1 MLGSL
6 KVGNAESGGALVL
19 LCGVLE
25 ACRYGVFL
33 FFCWRM
39 SEEIDRGIAK
49 PAWGSFWSLIVMQ
62 MQNAFT
68 VSVIKFLLIP
78 LGAWLA
84 LQGKGGSIAQNT
96 EYVVSLL
103 LVLPYLLLSPV
114 AGWMG
119 DFFPKSTV
127 IRVAGIAQWLIVLLL
142 MASIALGSM
151 TLGLL
156 CFLLYAL
163 QCCLLSP
170 AKLGVVK
177 ELVGSRRLAF
187 ATGLVEGTVILAIL
201 AGQMLGGLWFD
212 RNLEIH
218 HDGWQA
224 VGQALVWIAGIALV
238 GGLVAQTIRR
248 TPAQG
253 HEPFRAALLAR
264 QIVDSKMVWADREL
278 RIAALGTAY
287 FWAFAGFINL
297 VVIEIAKLIS
307 SDELGTTI
315 SYLMLF
321 VSIGIALGSIFAG
334 MLSKRGIEWSLAPI
348 GLTVMFLALL
358 VLAFL
363 PLTSAALP
371 YILGI
376 AGAGAAMF
384 LVPVN
389 AFLQDHPPAETRG
402 TVIAVSNFFNNGG
415 GILAVLIQF
424 LMKALGVP
432 VQWQFFA
439 LALLTLFLAVA
450 ATKKWL
456 PELLRVLIL
465 PVVRL
470 IYRLRVIGREHLP
483 EKGGVLIL
491 PNHVTWADAFL
502 VSAACRR
509 PVRFVMYDG
518 FMQARGVGWFARLFD
533 TVPISPTRA
542 KDAIRLVSEALESGH
557 VVCLFPEG
565 ELTRTGTMQEIKKGF
580 ELMARRAGT
589 PVVPMWI
596 DGAWGSVFSFERGR
610 FFKKV
615 PYHLPYPLTV
625 VVAPPLASSEATAER
640 VRESWQH
647 ASALGLERRSRRLL
661 HRKQAEVKS
670 WINGL
675 QMGQVNAIPRGVPL
689 AMWEHDATAQELV
702 SVHTG
707 FAGIYGND
715 ILMEA
720 KDVYETPVRI
730 GGTATREMLSQ
741 ATAPVAPGVFF
752 DFDYQPATLPSGIV
766 HCSCWQKNGIV
777 IALSMPHPPR
787 GAATSP
793 EQLGMKEGACGI
805 LLPGH
810 DWRREGESMV
820 LGGPALPAEGIVLPM
835 GSLIDERSFLF
846 LATKEHEQ

>member
-1 MLGSL
+1 
-6 KVGNAESGGALVL
+6 
-19 LCGVLE
+19 
-25 ACRYGVFL
+25 
-33 FFCWRM
+33 M
-39 SEEIDRGIAK
+39 SEEIDRGKAK
-49 PAWGSFWSLIVMQ
+49 PAWGSFWALIVMQ

-68 VSVIKFLLIP
+68 VSIIKFLLIP

-84 LQGKGGSIAQNT
+84 LRGQGGGVAQNT

-127 IRVAGIAQWLIVLLL
+127 IRVAGIAQWVIVLLL

-151 TLGLL
+151 LLVLG

-170 AKLGVVK
+170 AKLGIVK

-212 RNLEIH
+212 RNLDH
-218 HDGWQA
+218 HPDGWQA
-224 VGQALVWIAGIALV
+224 VWQALMWIAVIAMV

-253 HEPFRAALLAR
+253 HEPFRAKLLVR
-264 QIVDSKMVWADREL
+264 QIIDSKMVWADREL

-297 VVIEIAKLIS
+297 MVIEIAKLTS
-307 SDELGTTI
+307 GAELGTAI
-315 SYLMLF
+315 SFMMLL
-321 VSIGIALGSIFAG
+321 VSIGIAAGSIFAG
-334 MLSKRGIEWSLAPI
+334 LLSKRGIEWSLAPI
-348 GLTVMFLALL
+348 GLIVMFLALL

-363 PLTSAALP
+363 PLTSGLLP
-371 YILGI
+371 TMLGI

-402 TVIAVSNFFNNGG
+402 TVIAVSNFFNNAG
-415 GILAVLIQF
+415 GIIAVLVQF
-424 LMKALGVP
+424 LLKAVGVP
-432 VQWQFFA
+432 VAWQFLA
-439 LALLTLFLAVA
+439 LALLTCVLAVQ
-450 ATKKWL
+450 ATQKWL
-456 PELLRVLIL
+456 PELLRVLVL

-470 IYRLRVIGREHLP
+470 IYRLKVIGREHLP
-483 EKGGVLIL
+483 EKGGVLLL

-502 VSAACRR
+502 VSAACHR
-509 PVRFVMYDG
+509 PVRFVMYEG
-518 FMQARGVGWFARLFD
+518 FMRARGVGWFARLFD

-542 KDAIRLVSEALESGH
+542 KDAIRLVSEALQDGH

-565 ELTRTGTMQEIKKGF
+565 ELTRTGTMQEVKKGF

-610 FFKKV
+610 FFKKM

-625 VVAPPLASSEATAER
+625 VVSAPLAAEEATTES
-640 VRESWQH
+640 VRQAWQQ
-647 ASALGLERRSRRLL
+647 ASAVGLERRSQRLL
-661 HRKQAEVKS
+661 RRKNASAQA

-675 QMGQVNAIPRGVPL
+675 QLGQVNAIPRGEAIAL
-689 AMWEHDATAQELV
+689 WEHDAVAQELT

-707 FAGIYGND
+707 FAGIYGNAVM
-715 ILMEA
+715 MEA
-720 KDVYETPVRI
+720 QDIFDTAVRL
-730 GGTATREMLSQ
+730 GGAATREMLEQ
-741 ATAPVAPGVFF
+741 AKGPVTPGVFF
-752 DFDYQPATLPSGIV
+752 DFEYQAANLPAGVI
-766 HCSCWQKNGIV
+766 HCACWQKNGIV
-777 IALSMPHPPR
+777 LTMSMPHPPR

-793 EQLGMKEGACGI
+793 EQFGMREGSCGI

-810 DWRREGESMV
+810 DRRSRED
-820 LGGPALPAEGIVLPM
+820 
-835 GSLIDERSFLF
+835 GSLILSGPSLPEEGVLLASGTRIDERGFVF
-846 LATKEHEQ
+846 QTND